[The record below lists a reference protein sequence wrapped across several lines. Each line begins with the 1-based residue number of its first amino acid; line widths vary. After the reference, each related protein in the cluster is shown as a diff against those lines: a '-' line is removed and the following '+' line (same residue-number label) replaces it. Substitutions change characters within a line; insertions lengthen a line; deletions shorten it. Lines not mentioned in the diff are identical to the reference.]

1 MGDDQKRTENP
12 RGGGINSGLER
23 FAIGLGKKVIIANQM
38 AVYADKAFEL
48 LASKELTTAFS
59 WMGAVAY
66 TLQIYYDF
74 SGYSDMAI
82 GLGEIFGFHFPEN
95 FNYPYISKSI
105 TEFWRR
111 WHISLSSWFK
121 DYVYIPLGG
130 SRCSTRRMFFNLF
143 IVWLC
148 TGVWHGAN
156 YTFWL
161 WGIIYFVVLAA
172 EKLMMKS
179 RPEKC
184 KAPSDTAAVSVFK
197 HVYTLLMV
205 IFLWVLFRAD
215 SLRDAGL
222 YMLHMLGNGTDT
234 GYAVGVTKL
243 YLKNGI
249 GYFIIAMIGCIPWTA
264 VLKRR
269 INLSERSWNRIS
281 QLCVILIFAIACC
294 VTIDSNYNPFIYFNF

>member
-1 MGDDQKRTENP
+1 M
-12 RGGGINSGLER
+12 
-23 FAIGLGKKVIIANQM
+23 IIANQM

-48 LASKELTTAFS
+48 LASQELTTAFS

-161 WGIIYFVVLAA
+161 WGIVYFVLLAA

-184 KAPSDTAAVSVFK
+184 KASSDTAAVSVFK
-197 HVYTLLMV
+197 HIYTLLMV
-205 IFLWVLFRAD
+205 MFLWVLFRAD
-215 SLRDAGL
+215 SLREAGL

-243 YLKNGI
+243 YLKNSI